1 MNIPESH
8 QDLLHDDNK
17 AIAFLATLMKDG
29 TPQVTPVW
37 FNWDGQDILINTA
50 QGRVKDRNMRRNPHV
65 ALAIADPRD
74 AARYLQ
80 IRGTIV
86 DITTEGA
93 LEHANKLSIKYD
105 GHPWVETPGQV
116 RVIYRIRPEHI
127 QAG

>member
-1 MNIPESH
+1 
-8 QDLLHDDNK
+8 
-17 AIAFLATLMKDG
+17 
-29 TPQVTPVW
+29 
-37 FNWDGQDILINTA
+37 LINSA

-86 DITTEGA
+86 DTTTEGA
-93 LEHANKLSIKYD
+93 LEHANRLSMKYD